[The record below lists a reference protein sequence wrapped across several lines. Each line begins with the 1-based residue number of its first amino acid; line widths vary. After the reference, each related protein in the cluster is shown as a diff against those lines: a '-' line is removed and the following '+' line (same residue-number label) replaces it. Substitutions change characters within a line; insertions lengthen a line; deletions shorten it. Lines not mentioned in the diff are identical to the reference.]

1 MTEFISEF
9 RKGQALQFNWLYEKG
24 ALVLHSDGKFSVDFT
39 KVIFYTFNYLF
50 IFSYH
55 CSLEFV
61 LWKVEEAV
69 ESLSREILT
78 IQAKGDKPSAQSLL
92 QSRATLTQPLRVALE
107 KIHSWLLECLRS
119 GQLRFGFSGDSIRSC
134 HLILYTMPNNCLFS
148 V

>member
-1 MTEFISEF
+1 MF
-9 RKGQALQFNWLYEKG
+9 EKG
-24 ALVLHSDGKFSVDFT
+24 AFVLHSDGKFSVDFT

-107 KIHSWLLECLRS
+107 KIEHMQVDTPATFVMFIHALNSIYIHFHSVCT
-119 GQLRFGFSGDSIRSC
+119 
-134 HLILYTMPNNCLFS
+134 LIYVAFPGTC
-148 V
+148 

>member
-24 ALVLHSDGKFSVDFT
+24 AFVLQSDGKFSVDFT
-39 KVIFYTFNYLF
+39 MVIFCTFNYLV

-55 CSLEFV
+55 SSLEFV
-61 LWKVEEAV
+61 LWKVEDAV

-92 QSRATLTQPLRVALE
+92 QSRATLTQPLRMALE
-107 KIHSWLLECLRS
+107 RIEHMQVGAPEASVMFIRALTIVHRV
-119 GQLRFGFSGDSIRSC
+119 QLCCYVAIFIF
-134 HLILYTMPNNCLFS
+134 